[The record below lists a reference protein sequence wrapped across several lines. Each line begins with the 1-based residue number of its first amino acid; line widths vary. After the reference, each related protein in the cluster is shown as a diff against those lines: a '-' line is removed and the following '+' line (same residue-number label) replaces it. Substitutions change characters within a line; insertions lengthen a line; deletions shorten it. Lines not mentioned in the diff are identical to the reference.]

1 MINAFFKYTGLQ
13 MILRRLTLL
22 LAFAGLT
29 LSGGHT
35 LWAACAGC
43 SRGQSIASEGEAAAS
58 TAGLP
63 GLPGA
68 AGLPGLQGVPGA
80 PGTPGAPGVPGI
92 PGAPGLPGG
101 LLDYGFIWKSD
112 VTGMAQIVLAGDS
125 ILFDMSG
132 AFAPSSTFT
141 FAPASKTVAIHTVGT
156 YLARYVVTLVAGHS
170 VPSTFAI
177 ALDNVVLP
185 GSDRSSWIAGGAGSI
200 TMVGEIIFRIST
212 TPPVGGNLV
221 SVKNAGNA
229 PPNTS
234 GTTTSI
240 GTALP
245 ATTSASLFIQKLSNN

>member
-1 MINAFFKYTGLQ
+1 MTYSSI
-13 MILRRLTLL
+13 RLKLL
-22 LAFAGLT
+22 LIVLLSSSHSLFA
-29 LSGGHT
+29 S
-35 LWAACAGC
+35 CEGC
-43 SRGQSIASEGEAAAS
+43 SRGESIADIGNATAA

-92 PGAPGLPGG
+92 PGSAGLPGG

-112 VTGMAQIVLAGDS
+112 IGGVAQTVPAGTS
-125 ILFDMSG
+125 IIFDQGG

-141 FAPASKTVAIHTVGT
+141 FAPASTTVAINTVGT
-156 YLARYVVTLVAGHS
+156 YLVRYVVTLDAGHA
-170 VPSTFAI
+170 VPSTFAV
-177 ALDNVVLP
+177 ALDGVVLA

-221 SVKNAGNA
+221 SIRNAGNN
-229 PPNTS
+229 PVNTA
-234 GTTTSI
+234 GATTVI
-240 GTALP
+240 GSSSP